1 MYKSITYTCLRL
13 VKLVSAFSF
22 LHCYKRSDVN
32 MSQSKHSSSTV
43 DFMRAFININT
54 LWVLQLAAIIKE

>member
-22 LHCYKRSDVN
+22 LHCYKRSVN

-43 DFMRAFININT
+43 DFIRAFININT